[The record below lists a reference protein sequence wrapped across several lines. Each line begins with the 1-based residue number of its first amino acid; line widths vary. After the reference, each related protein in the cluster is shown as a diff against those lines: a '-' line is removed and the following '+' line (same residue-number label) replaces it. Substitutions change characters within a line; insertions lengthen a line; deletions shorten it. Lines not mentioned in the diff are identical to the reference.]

1 MMRPWRR
8 RAVLLRELRAEDA
21 PALAR
26 LHGLSFHR
34 GWGEDEFEQL
44 LTASSSLGEAA
55 SFTSTG
61 ALQGFVLSRVA
72 GVEAEILSIVVVA
85 SARRQGVARSLL
97 SHHLDRLRAQGVREV
112 FLEVDEG
119 NQPALAFYE
128 TFGLK
133 TVGRRRGYYPRSSGG
148 SGGALVLRCDL
159 DD

>member
-1 MMRPWRR
+1 MRPWRR
-8 RAVLLRELRAEDA
+8 RAILLRDLRAEDA

-26 LHGLSFHR
+26 LHGLAFHR

-44 LTASSSLGEAA
+44 LAASSSLGEAA
-55 SFTSTG
+55 SFSRG
-61 ALQGFVLSRVA
+61 GGLQGFVLSRIA
-72 GVEAEILSIVVVA
+72 GVEAEILSIVVDPP
-85 SARRQGVARSLL
+85 ARRQGVARSLL
-97 SHHLDRLRAQGVREV
+97 SRHLDRLRERGVREV

-148 SGGALVLRCDL
+148 RGGALVLRCDL
-159 DD
+159 DG